1 MKVLHTADL
10 HLDRS
15 FEGLKN
21 IPKQLAERLQL
32 ANQTT
37 VAAIVDAAIDNQ
49 VDLVIFAGDTFH
61 QSRTSIRT
69 QAFFI
74 DELKRLAQAKIPV
87 AMTFGNHDYYV
98 AERYWFDFPDNMILF
113 QKEQIET
120 HYLMTKNQEKVAI
133 SGFSYE
139 HSWIN
144 ENKVAD
150 FPAKDVNADLHIG
163 LYHGDTTNNGQQSYA
178 PFSFS
183 EMKAKGYDYWALGH
197 IHQPQVVSADP
208 LIVYPGTPQGHT
220 KKERSVQGVAI
231 VSIASGHATVHFE
244 PVAQVAWQV
253 EAHSLKLT
261 TSLQEALTVLTRN
274 LLDSY
279 KEPARLILKEVQ
291 LTETEHLGEEFQRSY
306 ENGELLAYLQATL
319 LSQTNQELFL
329 FQIKLGTHSDEEK
342 ALITAAPELLQQLEK
357 NYLQSE
363 IFSNTLQEL
372 TQNPAFTSV
381 VPIDN
386 DWRERSIEEADQ
398 KIKEDFVIQ
407 EDQT

>member
-74 DELKRLAQAKIPV
+74 DEMKRLAQAKIPV

-163 LYHGDTTNNGQQSYA
+163 IYHGDTANNGQQSYA

-220 KKERSVQGVAI
+220 KKNVVYRALLLFRSLRVM
-231 VSIASGHATVHFE
+231 
-244 PVAQVAWQV
+244 
-253 EAHSLKLT
+253 
-261 TSLQEALTVLTRN
+261 
-274 LLDSY
+274 
-279 KEPARLILKEVQ
+279 
-291 LTETEHLGEEFQRSY
+291 QRSI
-306 ENGELLAYLQATL
+306 
-319 LSQTNQELFL
+319 LSRWHRLF
-329 FQIKLGTHSDEEK
+329 G
-342 ALITAAPELLQQLEK
+342 
-357 NYLQSE
+357 
-363 IFSNTLQEL
+363 
-372 TQNPAFTSV
+372 
-381 VPIDN
+381 
-386 DWRERSIEEADQ
+386 R
-398 KIKEDFVIQ
+398 
-407 EDQT
+407 